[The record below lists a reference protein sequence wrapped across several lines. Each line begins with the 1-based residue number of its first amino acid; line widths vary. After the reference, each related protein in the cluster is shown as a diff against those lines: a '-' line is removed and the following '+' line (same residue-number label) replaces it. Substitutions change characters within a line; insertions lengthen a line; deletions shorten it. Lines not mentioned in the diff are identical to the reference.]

1 MLFDQVCFCVIL
13 ANRRVLVLDFLEKAE
28 ASSSPCLDKE
38 RFDLDSIHI
47 DKGLKDEVWL
57 ISEALPLIMWLFM
70 TSCLTILNLCL
81 LITTALLS

>member
-1 MLFDQVCFCVIL
+1 MLFDQVCFCAIL
-13 ANRRVLVLDFLEKAE
+13 PDRRVLVLDFTEKAE
-28 ASSSPCLDKE
+28 ASTPCVDKE